1 MARITGPSPVPPDG
15 AHQGTTAVGII
26 TAGTILVS
34 AVIAGYVA
42 VAVTEPATA
51 QAHVVLV
58 GLSAFS
64 VIVSVVSYVSGVM
77 FGLTT
82 LNLPAGPQRARELRR
97 TAIAFYLEAFSAAL
111 FALVVIVG
119 SLLAGNGLS
128 NPRSREPSTEVPTYY
143 KLMDEARYAHA
154 HALLLL
160 EDEQTR
166 VAAIT
171 AWAAVGKATDA
182 LLAAR
187 VGIVPTTTA
196 MTSQWLD
203 HMVGQDPAM
212 ENLALR
218 YRYNVDQLHDVCFYK
233 GNCDSETPTRIRDVA
248 HYISEVQRLVEG
260 DRAEKGR

>member
-1 MARITGPSPVPPDG
+1 MARITGPPPVSTGGP
-15 AHQGTTAVGII
+15 HQGTTAVGII

-42 VAVTEPATA
+42 VAVTESATSRV
-51 QAHVVLV
+51 QDGLV
-58 GLSAFS
+58 WLSALS
-64 VIVSVVSYVSGVM
+64 VIVSVVSYVTGVM

-97 TAIAFYLEAFSAAL
+97 TAIAFYLQAFSAAL
-111 FALVVIVG
+111 FALFVIVG

-128 NPRSREPSTEVPTYY
+128 NLRSREPPTQVPTYY
-143 KLMDEARYAHA
+143 DLMDDARYAHA
-154 HALLLL
+154 HALLLV

-166 VAAIT
+166 LAAIA
-171 AWAAVGKATDA
+171 AWTAVGKATDA

-187 VGIVPTTTA
+187 VGVVPTTTA

-203 HMVGQDPAM
+203 HVVGQDPAR
-212 ENLALR
+212 ESLALR
-218 YRYNVDQLHDVCFYK
+218 YRDNVYQLHDRCFYK
-233 GNCDSETPTRIRDVA
+233 GNCDAETPTRIRDVA

-260 DRAEKGR
+260 AR